1 MGVLDYVI
9 RKKALERE
17 RELSDINA
25 IGDATDLFL
34 KARESKLKSLR
45 EFEDARNSEEVS
57 LAKSGLMRDSSGN
70 IVRNEN
76 LVSPIEELINR
87 GKVADA
93 QMKIYEAGGPPP
105 SGLRNFVPVSTSSL
119 PSQSPIDMNKPR
131 IQNDDGSVSTERS
144 ITVEMDGKFMN
155 IPTVVDGQEL
165 TPEEAIKKATTGGE
179 ILGTFDNLEDALSG
193 AQQRSDTI
201 GRNIQ
206 KEPKIEAK
214 TWDRFGRPLTYGLS
228 ESDKTR
234 EQMDKEMGQRA
245 GKAASGSRASINNLE
260 NLTGVLIDF
269 ANLHAEAIFKE
280 RGGGDPYAAWWS
292 EKAGKGIFGRE
303 YGNKYSAS
311 NTFIGKKGEVVQKMM
326 PMLTQQ
332 AEKPEGSMRIITSV
346 LEQIGKTLPELGTPD
361 KIAARQMAETLR
373 TFYRFARA
381 AEANKMTIDE
391 YFEGRAL
398 DSITNEELS
407 EFASKVKGLMRR
419 VQLTPEEE
427 QQITMLQNYMIQPYK
442 RWEAGEGVSYF
453 DKSWEPGGWTEE
465 GDEYFKIKKGASP
478 RKKEVSR
485 EQSLL
490 DEINRRRKNR

>member
-234 EQMDKEMGQRA
+234 EQMDKEMGERA

-260 NLTGVLIDF
+260 NLVGVLTDLT
-269 ANLHAEAIFKE
+269 NLHAEAIFKE
-280 RGGGDPYAAWWS
+280 RGAGDPYAAWFG
-292 EKAGKGIFGRE
+292 EKAGSGFFGRDFA
-303 YGNKYSAS
+303 NKYSATKAYS
-311 NTFIGKKGEVVQKMM
+311 GKKEEVILKMM

-346 LEQIGKTLPELGTPD
+346 LDAIGKTLPDLGTPD
-361 KIAARQMAETLR
+361 KIAARMTGETIR
-373 TFYRFARA
+373 SFYRFARA

-391 YFEGRAL
+391 YFNNRDIESL
-398 DSITNEELS
+398 TDEEIKT
-407 EFASKVKGLMRR
+407 FAHKVKGLMSRIE
-419 VQLTPEEE
+419 LTPEENK
-427 QQITMLQNYMIQPYK
+427 QINYLQRILARPYAM
-442 RWEAGEGVSYF
+442 WESGKGVSTF
-453 DKSWEPGGWTEE
+453 DTEIWEKERAKWSEVKKNNIALDYMVPNEE
-465 GDEYFKIKKGASP
+465 K
-478 RKKEVSR
+478 
-485 EQSLL
+485 SLL